1 MPHLI
6 SPLGHWIFTVAPNTL
21 FCNHGNIGMKRC
33 VCQFFCHFWPI
44 HLWCMILD
52 LASVFPDFSSRYVQH
67 GEFGAN
73 DSSKNILLFSPEWVG
88 CIAQLSLL
96 TARGL
101 WQIVDDR
108 RILEA
113 VDAAL
118 ARRRKALKS
127 LQKEIKKSGSSKVW
141 KTTFIRLGIH
151 WRFNIWLPIIMPLSY
166 CNAETLMFRPNSS
179 FLIFCHSGWDW
190 HGEDVWCPGQLWQAE
205 PEHAAG
211 AWALRHRDEGGVW
224 GDLWQVPQ
232 AVPDCPLHV
241 QQHLNII
248 CWNIF
253 MKKCYKPS
261 RD

>member
-1 MPHLI
+1 M
-6 SPLGHWIFTVAPNTL
+6 ATL
-21 FCNHGNIGMKRC
+21 EWNNVFAI
-33 VCQFFCHFWPI
+33 FCHFWPI
-44 HLWCMILD
+44 HLLCMILD
-52 LASVFPDFSSRYVQH
+52 FASVFPDFSSRYVQH

-151 WRFNIWLPIIMPLSY
+151 WRFNFWVA
-166 CNAETLMFRPNSS
+166 NHHA
-179 FLIFCHSGWDW
+179 FLTEMQKHSCSDQI
-190 HGEDVWCPGQLWQAE
+190 H
-205 PEHAAG
+205 H
-211 AWALRHRDEGGVW
+211 
-224 GDLWQVPQ
+224 
-232 AVPDCPLHV
+232 
-241 QQHLNII
+241 I
-248 CWNIF
+248 
-253 MKKCYKPS
+253 
-261 RD
+261 

>member
-21 FCNHGNIGMKRC
+21 FCNHGNIGMKQC
-33 VCQFFCHFWPI
+33 VCHFFCHFWPI

-52 LASVFPDFSSRYVQH
+52 FASVFPDFSSRHVQH

-73 DSSKNILLFSPEWVG
+73 DSSKNILLFSPDWVG

-141 KTTFIRLGIH
+141 KTTVIMLRIH
-151 WRFNIWLPIIMPLSY
+151 WRF
-166 CNAETLMFRPNSS
+166 
-179 FLIFCHSGWDW
+179 
-190 HGEDVWCPGQLWQAE
+190 
-205 PEHAAG
+205 
-211 AWALRHRDEGGVW
+211 
-224 GDLWQVPQ
+224 
-232 AVPDCPLHV
+232 
-241 QQHLNII
+241 
-248 CWNIF
+248 
-253 MKKCYKPS
+253 
-261 RD
+261 